1 MLYHIAFLSLL
12 AATASPLT
20 FAQAP
25 AADDGSPAASPAQNR
40 KKAQLPP
47 PGVAIPDAERA
58 ELSAAAAE
66 LRKELDALAL
76 SLKAKPA
83 LLALMPDAEV
93 FWKAVDWALRYNEFY
108 NAKETA
114 TARTLLAE
122 GRNRAA
128 ALRGGKSPWTMQTGL
143 VVRGYR
149 SRIDGSVQPY
159 GVVVPTTWGGAA
171 DKKARPLWLWNHGRG
186 DTLTELSFIAGR
198 MKSAGDFTPADTFMV
213 HPYGRYCNATKFAG
227 ETDVFEALASA
238 RERYPVDGD
247 RLVNAGFSMGGASA
261 WHLGVHHAG
270 LWVASH
276 AGAGFAETAEYAG
289 VFAAGKTPPPWWEV
303 ILYRWYDATVG
314 VANFANSPVFAYH
327 GSEDKQGQS
336 TAIMKRFAEKEGVKI
351 EEFIGPGVGHKYEP
365 GTKKEVQ
372 AKIEAAVAKGREK
385 FPKTDRYVSY
395 SLVNPGEISRITIC
409 SFEREWERAEVS
421 YTLAHDGKLEFQTNN
436 VMIFFVTGL
445 EYALPKVTS
454 VTVDGERVQF
464 IPGKRAI
471 FYSHHEGRWKAA
483 GEMPGKELENP
494 IQRKSILV
502 CGPIDHAFVNAFL
515 FVKPT
520 GTALTPKLA
529 AWTQR
534 EMEHA
539 TKQWRAI
546 YRGDAPAVD
555 DTKLTAAQIAESNIV
570 LWGDPSSNAVLKRI
584 ADKLPLKWTS
594 DSLEF
599 GGKKYALN
607 HVPILVFP
615 NPLNPTK
622 YVVLNSGFT
631 FNRAAA
637 SGTNSQQTPK
647 LPDWAIVDTSVP
659 PDDKFPGQV
668 VDAGFFDEQWKFTT
682 ERPK

>member
-1 MLYHIAFLSLL
+1 MLCHFAFLTLI
-12 AATASPLT
+12 AATGSTLT
-20 FAQAP
+20 FAQ
-25 AADDGSPAASPAQNR
+25 AADDGSPASAPAQNR
-40 KKAQLPP
+40 KKAELPP
-47 PGVAIPDAERA
+47 PGVVIPEAERA
-58 ELSAAAAE
+58 ELTAAAAE

-108 NAKETA
+108 NVKDTG

-122 GRNRAA
+122 GKKRAA
-128 ALRGGKSPWTMQTGL
+128 ALREGQSPWTTQTGP

-159 GVVVPTTWGGAA
+159 GVVVPATWGGVA

-186 DTLTELSFIAGR
+186 DTSTELPFIAGR
-198 MKSAGDFTPADTFMV
+198 MKSAGEFTPADTFVV
-213 HPYGRYCNATKFAG
+213 HPFGRYCNATKFAG

-238 RERYPVDGD
+238 RERYPIDGD

-270 LWVASH
+270 LWAASH

-303 ILYRWYDATVG
+303 ILYRWYDATVD
-314 VANFANSPVFAYH
+314 VANFANSPMFAYH

-351 EEFIGPGVGHKYEP
+351 EELIGPGVAHKYEP

-372 AKIEAAVAKGREK
+372 AKIEAAVAKGRGAANEVR
-385 FPKTDRYVSY
+385 FVTY
-395 SLVNPGEISRITIC
+395 SLRYPQMKWVRLTALEQHWEHTEISAKVDGARITATTANVAALTFSTPSPDGPPASDRIKQ
-409 SFEREWERAEVS
+409 FVLDGQ
-421 YTLAHDGKLEFQTNN
+421 TLPAVWTKAG
-436 VMIFFVTGL
+436 
-445 EYALPKVTS
+445 A
-454 VTVDGERVQF
+454 QF
-464 IPGKRAI
+464 IKTNGKWATGI
-471 FYSHHEGRWKAA
+471 ASTYKTTAMS
-483 GEMPGKELENP
+483 
-494 IQRKSILV
+494 
-502 CGPIDHAFVNAFL
+502 GPIDDAFLDAFL

-520 GTALTPKLA
+520 GTALTPKLG

-534 EMEHA
+534 ELEHA

-546 YRGDAPAVD
+546 FRGDAPAVD
-555 DTKLTAAQIAESNIV
+555 DTKLTAAQIAESNLV
-570 LWGDPSSNAVLKRI
+570 LWGDPSSNAVFKRI

-607 HVPILVFP
+607 HVPLLIFP

-637 SGTNSQQTPK
+637 SGTNSLQTPK